1 MKTRKHISPGDKV
14 TVWLTAGERK
24 LILDLMCLDDEF
36 EEVVRETPPGK
47 PIALTLAEWDL
58 FAGFIAGEAN
68 HTPDKKLQKRLDAI
82 FEKIQKVLDNYT
94 DEEPQLRVFDAD
106 DEDDW
111 EETGGDPFIMGLAA
125 QLRESQVKRSGQI
138 QIHRLK
144 LTKPQ
149 RDVLLTYGNMKAPLR
164 ARLAVAS
171 NGPRKFD
178 CDVVELM
185 ALAFAVQTAAKS
197 TAGRT
202 KKTLIGAAAQIA
214 EGFMA
219 LTETMAGKVRK
230 SKDRKSSHG
239 RHEVGRE

>member
-1 MKTRKHISPGDKV
+1 MKTRKHISPGEKV
-14 TVWLTAGERK
+14 TVWLGAGERK

-47 PIALTLAEWDL
+47 PVALTLAEWDL

-68 HTPDKKLQKRLDAI
+68 QTPDKKLQKRLDAI
-82 FEKIQKVLDNYT
+82 FEKIQTVLDNYT
-94 DEEPQLRVFDAD
+94 DEEPQLKVFDAD
-106 DEDDW
+106 DEDNS
-111 EETGGDPFIMGLAA
+111 EEMGGDPFIMGLAA
-125 QLRESQVKRSGQI
+125 QLRESQLKRSGQI
-138 QIHRLK
+138 QTHRLK

-149 RDVLLTYGNMKAPLR
+149 RDVLLTYGNLKGPLR
-164 ARLAVAS
+164 GQFAVES
-171 NGPRKFD
+171 NGPRTFHF
-178 CDVVELM
+178 DVVELM

-197 TAGRT
+197 TSGRT

-214 EGFMA
+214 EGFTA
-219 LTETMAGKVRK
+219 LTDTMAGKVGK